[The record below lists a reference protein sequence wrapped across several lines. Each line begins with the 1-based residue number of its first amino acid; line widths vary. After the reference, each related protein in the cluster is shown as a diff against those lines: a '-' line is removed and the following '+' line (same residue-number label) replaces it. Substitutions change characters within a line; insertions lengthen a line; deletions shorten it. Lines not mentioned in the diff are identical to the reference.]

1 MRSPYQSPSRPPRRP
16 STKKFLRLPPPE
28 ERKKHRGLWIGA
40 ALVAAYVLWSFFG
53 SESGLLRIATL
64 QRETETL
71 KRKSLDLAVRVND
84 LEERRKE
91 QARDPLLEE
100 RVARERFHLVKKDE
114 ILYRY
119 KDSDGDSV
127 R

>member
-1 MRSPYQSPSRPPRRP
+1 MMRSPYQSPKKPPAQRFLRRRP
-16 STKKFLRLPPPE
+16 TEKGDGRKLRLI
-28 ERKKHRGLWIGA
+28 LVGA
-40 ALVAAYVLWSFFG
+40 GAVAAYLVYTFVLSDTG
-53 SESGLLRIATL
+53 ILRIAA
-64 QRETETL
+64 L
-71 KRKSLDLAVRVND
+71 KRENESLRAKKIELAVRVND
-84 LEERRKE
+84 LERRRKE

-119 KDSDGDSV
+119 KSSPDSG

>member
-1 MRSPYQSPSRPPRRP
+1 MMRSPYKSPTKPPAQRFLRRRP
-16 STKKFLRLPPPE
+16 KEQGDGRKRRLI
-28 ERKKHRGLWIGA
+28 LLGA
-40 ALVAAYVLWSFFG
+40 GAVAAYLVYTFILSDT
-53 SESGLLRIATL
+53 GLLRIS
-64 QRETETL
+64 TL
-71 KRKSLDLAVRVND
+71 KRENEALRAQKIELAVRVND
-84 LEERRKE
+84 LERRRKA

-119 KDSDGDSV
+119 RSGPDSS

>member
-1 MRSPYQSPSRPPRRP
+1 MMRSPYESPKKPPAQRFLRRRP
-16 STKKFLRLPPPE
+16 TEKGDGRKRRLI
-28 ERKKHRGLWIGA
+28 LLGA
-40 ALVAAYVLWSFFG
+40 GAVVAYLVYTFILSDTG
-53 SESGLLRIATL
+53 ILRIAA
-64 QRETETL
+64 L
-71 KRKSLDLAVRVND
+71 KRENEGLRSKKIEMAVRVND
-84 LEERRKE
+84 LERRRKE

-119 KDSDGDSV
+119 KSSPDSG